1 MGTAEKDRQ
10 VVVAPYTLTTAER
23 IAASLAA
30 VVGLIG
36 MTLGAVALARERR
49 VG

>member
-10 VVVAPYTLTTAER
+10 LVVAPYTLTAER

-30 VVGLIG
+30 VVGPIG
-36 MTLGAVALARERR
+36 MALGAVALACERR